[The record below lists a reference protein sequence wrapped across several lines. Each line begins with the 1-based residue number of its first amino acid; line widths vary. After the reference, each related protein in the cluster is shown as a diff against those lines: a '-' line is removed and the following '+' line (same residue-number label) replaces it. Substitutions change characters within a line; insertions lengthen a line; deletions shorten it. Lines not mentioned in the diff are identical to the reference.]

1 MIYTVTFN
9 PSLDYTIHVEN
20 FELGKVNRTVQE
32 DIYAGGKGINVS
44 MVLKNL
50 GYETTAF
57 GFLSGFTGQEIE
69 RLLKEKGISTEFIH
83 IENGTSRIN
92 LKIRSDVESEINGM
106 GPVIRE
112 KDLELL
118 YEQLDTLK
126 DDDVLVL
133 AGSIPSGMPQSI
145 YRDIMSRLQSK
156 RIKIAVDATKDLL
169 MNVLAYHPFV
179 IKPNNHELSEIFDV
193 MIDSKEKAV
202 VYAKELQKKGA
213 KNVIVSMAG
222 EGAVFVGSDGSVFTS
237 EAPHGVVKNSAHNV
251 MQVQV
256 RKFKNSVGAG
266 DSMVAG
272 FLAGYLAKGDY
283 AEAFKMGLCTGS
295 ASAFS
300 DQLATREEVE
310 QVRRSHIFDF

>member
-106 GPVIRE
+106 GPVIRKE
-112 KDLELL
+112 DLELL

-179 IKPNNHELSEIFDV
+179 IKPNNHD
-193 MIDSKEKAV
+193 
-202 VYAKELQKKGA
+202 
-213 KNVIVSMAG
+213 
-222 EGAVFVGSDGSVFTS
+222 
-237 EAPHGVVKNSAHNV
+237 
-251 MQVQV
+251 
-256 RKFKNSVGAG
+256 
-266 DSMVAG
+266 
-272 FLAGYLAKGDY
+272 
-283 AEAFKMGLCTGS
+283 
-295 ASAFS
+295 
-300 DQLATREEVE
+300 
-310 QVRRSHIFDF
+310 

>member
-20 FELGKVNRTVQE
+20 FKLGKVNRTVQE

-69 RLLKEKGISTEFIH
+69 RLLKEKGISTEFI
-83 IENGTSRIN
+83 

-133 AGSIPSGMPQSI
+133 AGSIPAGMPQSI

-237 EAPHGVVKNSAHNV
+237 EAPHGVVKNS
-251 MQVQV
+251 
-256 RKFKNSVGAG
+256 VGAG

>member
-106 GPVIRE
+106 GPVIRKE
-112 KDLELL
+112 DLELL

-193 MIDSKEKAV
+193 TIDSKEKAV

-213 KNVIVSMAG
+213 QNVIVSMAG

-237 EAPHGVVKNSAHNV
+237 EAPHGVVKNS
-251 MQVQV
+251 
-256 RKFKNSVGAG
+256 VGAG

-283 AEAFKMGLCTGS
+283 AEAFKWDF
-295 ASAFS
+295 A
-300 DQLATREEVE
+300 REAQAHFQTSWQREKKWSRYDV
-310 QVRRSHIFDF
+310 HIYLIFKKGELV